1 MAKMFNRARM
11 SISSTGTGTLTL
23 SAAVLGYQSFATAGV
38 ANGDV
43 VSYTIEDGANFE
55 FGTGTYTSSGT
66 TLTRTVTQSYNGTTY
81 GTSPISVTTNAQVFI
96 TALAA
101 DLTSAGNITSG
112 TLGVANGG
120 TGLSTL
126 TAGYIPFGNGTSAL
140 STSANLYFSG
150 TNLGITNTSP
160 VYKIDVIGNGIFT
173 KSSNTAASTEIVAG
187 ASDYNS
193 GPSYR
198 SVLLRQYSS
207 ATTGTLCGLATAN
220 LGSLQ
225 FINTSGGV
233 ITTNGATPIIFG
245 TSDTERMRIDSTGNV
260 GIGVA
265 SPQTT
270 LNISGNFRADAY
282 ATDQARMIIA
292 RAAGTQAA
300 PTALTASAIGIYN
313 FFGYDGA
320 AYRSCAYIMAGAE
333 QTVTSTNA
341 PGYLAFATTPAS
353 TVTSQ
358 ERMRIDSVGNVG
370 IGTIAPSYPLSVVGL
385 ASNAVAIAVQGRSSD
400 NLGGLNFLSNNGGT
414 NYASFQA
421 SSSEL
426 KSTTVSGVLTYFT
439 GGSERMRIDSSG
451 RVGIGSA
458 PNGSTVGLT
467 LGGTATG
474 GTVIFQQYLNY
485 NVASDVTAFARGI
498 VTNINTNAASFT
510 LSNLEHYYAGQGTI
524 GAGSAITNQIGYRA
538 AANIIGATNNY
549 GFYGDIPSGTGRY
562 NFYAAGTADNYFAG
576 NIGIGTTSPAQ
587 KLDVNGSV
595 ALRGSTSG
603 SITLSAKA
611 VAGSNTLTLP
621 ASTGTISTTGFA
633 VAMSVVFGG

>member
-1 MAKMFNRARM
+1 M